1 MTLFPNQVS
10 LLGGGSSDFNTTFG
24 GHLSTHNIPHIHIC
38 LFILT
43 ENKLTATKGEEKGV
57 TDEKYIIKRD
67 KLLSCSV
74 MANSFATPGTV
85 VCQAPLCI
93 EFSGQENW
101 NGLPFPSPE
110 NLPSPGI
117 EPVAP
122 ASQSDSL
129 PLSHLGSLREIN
141 CFT

>member
-1 MTLFPNQVS
+1 MALQFLWCCNFSEKQHITFSSPDDLFFP
-10 LLGGGSSDFNTTFG
+10 
-24 GHLSTHNIPHIHIC
+24 HIC

-43 ENKLTATKGEEKGV
+43 ENKHTATKGEEKGV

-122 ASQSDSL
+122 ALQSDSL

>member
-1 MTLFPNQVS
+1 MALQFLCCCNFPEKQHITFSSPDDLFFP
-10 LLGGGSSDFNTTFG
+10 
-24 GHLSTHNIPHIHIC
+24 HIC

-57 TDEKYIIKRD
+57 TDEKHIIKRD

-122 ASQSDSL
+122 ALQSDSL
-129 PLSHLGSLREIN
+129 PLSHLGSLRERN
-141 CFT
+141 YFT